1 MKKSILLWMCVMA
14 GLLSMESCKKESN
27 TIQPDPFYSYT
38 VSGFEVQ
45 FKNLS
50 RFATSYVWYFGDGDS
65 STEANPTH
73 IYPHKGKYVPTL
85 VAIGTDGRQAD
96 ASTVLH
102 IAKGS
107 SVNLNDGT
115 LSDWDTIAHNV
126 VIAGKNAGNFVEA
139 KYDYDGNYLYVYFA
153 QIAKQSDGDIYDI
166 YIDMDNNAS
175 TGFLSTDL
183 PGGGYDVLL
192 EGTVLGGWLDPYQF
206 SGATQSSFS
215 WSNLGIN
222 SYYTVGDIQQSGDTL
237 KFEFGIDRSKV
248 KGLSSTTGI
257 KVFVN
262 LSNNSWSTIGY
273 SPDQGQNAFFLDM
286 SE

>member
-1 MKKSILLWMCVMA
+1 MKKIFV
-14 GLLSMESCKKESN
+14 LLSMVAAGLMTLSSCKKDSQK
-27 TIQPDPFYSYT
+27 IMPDPFYSYT
-38 VSGFEVQ
+38 VSGFTVQ
-45 FKNLS
+45 FKNES
-50 RFATSYVWYFGDGDS
+50 RFATSYKWDFGDGTT
-65 STEANPTH
+65 STEASPTH
-73 IYPHKGKYVPTL
+73 EYPHKGKYVPTL
-85 VAIGTDGRQAD
+85 TAIGEDGTEAD

-102 IAKGS
+102 LAKGS
-107 SVNLNDGT
+107 SIKLDDNT
-115 LSDWDTIAHNV
+115 LSDWDTVTHNV
-126 VIAGKNAGNFVEA
+126 VIAGKNAGNFLKA
-139 KYDYDGNYLYVYFA
+139 KYDYDGNYLYVYFE

-166 YIDMDNNAS
+166 YMDTDNDAS
-175 TGFLSTDL
+175 TGFLSNDM

-222 SYYTVGDIQQSGDTL
+222 SYYTVGDIQQSNDTL
-237 KFEFGIDRSKV
+237 RFEFGIDRSKV

-262 LSNNSWSTIGY
+262 LSSSSWSTIGY
-273 SPDQGQNAFFLDM
+273 SPDLGQNAFFLDM